1 MTPPTPIIID
11 TDPGVDDAMAILF
24 ALASPELDVLGL
36 TTVFG
41 NHPDVS
47 LLTRNALALLELAG
61 RADIPVAAGAA
72 RTLIGSPAGGGASV
86 HGANGLGG
94 VELPKPSVA
103 PLAVHAAAFIAETCQ
118 ARPGQVT
125 LVALAPLTNLALA
138 LHLCPELPQ
147 LAPRI
152 VLMGGAATAPGN
164 ATATGESNIVG
175 DPEAARMVFNAG
187 WEIVMAGLDVTQLAP
202 VGGDYLD
209 ALAGV
214 GNRAGVF
221 IRNSSQ
227 HYLSVYLRRGEP
239 GLAMH
244 DVHAIAALTHPG
256 FYKSK
261 RVYIDVETRGELTRG
276 QTVADWRGRAGRP
289 AQTTL
294 LTGVDAPAL
303 RAAFR
308 DRIAA
313 LP

>member
-1 MTPPTPIIID
+1 MTSPTPILID
-11 TDPGVDDAMAILF
+11 TDPGIDDAMAILY

-41 NHPDVS
+41 NHSDLS
-47 LLTRNALALLELAG
+47 LLTDNAQALLELAG
-61 RADIPVAAGAA
+61 RADIPVAAGAT
-72 RTLIGSPAGGGASV
+72 RTLIGGAPGSGV
-86 HGANGLGG
+86 SIHGANGLGG
-94 VELPKPSVA
+94 VELPKPGAA
-103 PLAVHAAAFIAETCQ
+103 PLAAHAARFIVETCQ
-118 ARPGQVT
+118 ARPGEVT

-152 VLMGGAATAPGN
+152 VLMGGAATTPGN
-164 ATATGESNIVG
+164 ATATGEANIVG

-187 WEIVMAGLDVTQLAP
+187 WEIVMAGLDVTRLAP
-202 VGGDYLD
+202 VAGDYLD
-209 ALAGV
+209 GLAGL

-221 IRNSSQ
+221 IHAAGQ

-244 DVHAIAALTHPG
+244 DVHAFTALTHPSL
-256 FYKSK
+256 YESK
-261 RVYIDVETRGELTRG
+261 RVYIDVETSGELTRG
-276 QTVADWRGRAGRP
+276 QTVADWRGRAGRS

-294 LTGVDAPAL
+294 LTGVNAPAF
-303 RAAFR
+303 RALFHE
-308 DRIAA
+308 RIAA